1 MPLPDSSISVDT
13 TPATINEPQSPSAA
27 TRWSMVTTPLLLI
40 FAAATVLRVVS
51 FFLSEDAGGDALAR
65 ARLTANW
72 LRNFHL
78 EFHFDVWLPL
88 HFWMMA
94 AVSTLVG
101 NVEVGCRL
109 LSLVLGI
116 ASVPAVWAL
125 TRELDGYRPAIFSTI
140 LFAFYSVHI
149 AHSVTSSC
157 DVPYLFFVVA
167 GMALFFRARR
177 TDNLLLLI
185 LGGLSLTLGA
195 GIRYEAWIVIAAL
208 NAILLYRREFKRFA
222 IFAVTSSV
230 FPVFW
235 MIHEW
240 VTLGNPLFA
249 PALNYSWVANDLAF
263 YGTSLLYRVMLPA
276 GVTLIALTPLAI
288 LGLIVSAWQIWKRR
302 GTLAEFAFVVIFFAA
317 IQYYQIIAGGTMSY
331 ARYTLTLGMMIAVLG
346 GIGLYY
352 SFRYPKILAGVMLAN
367 LALLFLLSTVSNPYI
382 NKVRSVAPVFHF
394 TTYLEDTGKFLKNNL
409 GPNDAVVI
417 DDYNYETGQIAY
429 VAGLGLLQSER
440 AFLIPDRVYPE
451 RQQQK
456 FAELLPFMRSR
467 RPTYLVYANQGELRR
482 FLTFPSDCSSK
493 QLEDIQF
500 VCVYQNT
507 HYQIYKVD
515 YAAVRSARTDL
526 EPVWLTYARK
536 VCSYFI

>member
-1 MPLPDSSISVDT
+1 MRKTLIALIS
-13 TPATINEPQSPSAA
+13 AGA
-27 TRWSMVTTPLLLI
+27 
-40 FAAATVLRVVS
+40 VLRIVS
-51 FFLSEDAGGDALAR
+51 FFLSQDAGGDALAR

-72 LRNFHL
+72 LQNFRL
-78 EFHFDVWLPL
+78 EFHFNVWLPL

-116 ASVPAVWAL
+116 ATIPAVWAL

-140 LFAFYSVHI
+140 LFAFYSIHI
-149 AHSVTSSC
+149 SHSVTSSC

-177 TDNLLLLI
+177 TDKPLLLI

-195 GIRYEAWIVIAAL
+195 GIRYEAWIIIAAV
-208 NAILLYRREFKRFA
+208 NVILLYRREFKRFA
-222 IFAVTSSV
+222 IFAVSSSV
-230 FPVFW
+230 FPIFW

-240 VTLGNPLFA
+240 ITMGNPLFA
-249 PALNYSWVANDLAF
+249 PTLNYSWVANDLAF

-288 LGLIVSAWQIWKRR
+288 LGLILSARQIWKRR
-302 GTLAEFAFVVIFFAA
+302 GPLAEFAFVVIFFAA
-317 IQYYQIIAGGTMSY
+317 IQFYQIIAGGTMSY
-331 ARYTLTLGMMIAVLG
+331 ARYTLTLGTMTAVLG

-367 LALLFLLSTVSNPYI
+367 LALLFLLGTVRSRYI
-382 NKVRSVAPVFHF
+382 NKFRSVAPVYHF
-394 TTYLEDTGKFLKNNL
+394 STYLEDTGNFLKNNL

-440 AFLIPDRVYPE
+440 VFLIPDRVYPE

-456 FAELLPFMRSR
+456 FAELLPYMRSR
-467 RPTYLVYANQGELRR
+467 RPAYLVYANDGELRQ
-482 FLTFPSDCSSK
+482 FLTFPPDCTSR
-493 QLEDIQF
+493 QLEEIQF
-500 VCVYQNT
+500 VCVYQTT
-507 HYQIYKVD
+507 HYQIYKIA
-515 YAAVRSARTDL
+515 YPAQ
-526 EPVWLTYARK
+526 
-536 VCSYFI
+536 